1 MLELVEE
8 PLDEVALFVEFGAE
22 RAARLAIGVKR
33 DIGATALLLDQLNNP
48 VGVVGLITH
57 DDAFP
62 HRLVEQI
69 ACCSHV
75 VRLAGCQH
83 QSQRQPAMID
93 QGMDL
98 GRQST
103 ARPSDRFTAPFF
115 APAEC

>member
-1 MLELVEE
+1 
-8 PLDEVALFVEFGAE
+8 
-22 RAARLAIGVKR
+22 
-33 DIGATALLLDQLNNP
+33 
-48 VGVVGLITH
+48 
-57 DDAFP
+57 
-62 HRLVEQI
+62 LVEQI